1 MLKSE
6 IHKIHSIKELT
17 ELLLIKFNSL
27 ASSFPEV
34 ITACFLFLTLPV
46 TTGTAEISFSK
57 LKLIKNYLRTSMR
70 QERLSDLSVLSIKAE
85 NLEKLKMD
93 DLINQFAD
101 KRREKYIFQL
111 FD

>member
-1 MLKSE
+1 
-6 IHKIHSIKELT
+6 
-17 ELLLIKFNSL
+17 
-27 ASSFPEV
+27 
-34 ITACFLFLTLPV
+34 
-46 TTGTAEISFSK
+46 
-57 LKLIKNYLRTSMR
+57 MR